1 MTGTVITGMGLA
13 LPGASTPDQLWRSV
27 TGGRSAV
34 RPIDRFDTDSYPC
47 PNAGFLG
54 EETERETI
62 GTIKPRVRKRMDRFC
77 QLAASAA
84 RSAEDE
90 AGIAPG
96 TGPGPG
102 TDPERTGVYVGNM
115 FGGWEITEA
124 SLRGLLDQGYTG
136 VSPHIASAWFPT
148 APQGQITIGHGLTG
162 FSKTLVADS
171 ASAAVAIGYG
181 ARAVADGRVDVL
193 LAGGAEAPVTPYTY
207 TFCTTSGRLS
217 PTGTYR
223 PGDDQADGFCV
234 GEGAVMF
241 VIEREELARAR
252 DAIPLARLAGFAV
265 RHVPEEEVFG
275 PAGSAALATV
285 LTAALDEAGTDRVDC
300 LALDAQGTSDADES
314 ELSAIRSVLG
324 SVPLTTAKPA
334 TGNLLGAA
342 PAVDAAVALLSLR
355 HQTVP
360 PVAGCLRPRDAG
372 IVVGAPRE
380 VPVGTV
386 ALLARGADGTI
397 AASVL
402 QAV

>member
-1 MTGTVITGMGLA
+1 MTGTVITGIGLA
-13 LPGASTPDQLWRSV
+13 LPGASDADQLWRSV

-34 RPIDRFDTDSYPC
+34 RPIERFDTDSYPC
-47 PNAGFLG
+47 PNAGVLA

-62 GTIKPRVRKRMDRFC
+62 GTFTPRVRKRMDRFC
-77 QLAASAA
+77 QLALSAA
-84 RSAEDE
+84 RSAQHDAGLPPSED
-90 AGIAPG
+90 A
-96 TGPGPG
+96 
-102 TDPERTGVYVGNM
+102 DRTGVYVGNM
-115 FGGWEITEA
+115 FGGWEITEP

-148 APQGQITIGHGLTG
+148 APQGQITIANALTG

-171 ASAAVAIGYG
+171 ASAALAIGYG
-181 ARAVADGRVDVL
+181 ARAVAEGRADVL

-223 PGDDQADGFCV
+223 PGDDTADGFCV
-234 GEGAVMF
+234 GEGAVML
-241 VIEREELARAR
+241 VLEREETARAR
-252 DAIPLARLAGFAV
+252 AAVPLARLAGFAV
-265 RHVPEEEVFG
+265 RHVPEDEVFG
-275 PAGSAALATV
+275 PSGTRVLAAV

-300 LALDAQGTSDADES
+300 VALDAQGTAQADES
-314 ELSAIRSVLG
+314 ELSAIHSVLG
-324 SVPLTTAKPA
+324 PVALTTAKPV

-355 HQTVP
+355 HGTIA
-360 PVAGCLRPRDAG
+360 PVAGCERPRNAH

-380 VPVGTV
+380 TPVRTI

-402 QAV
+402 RAT